1 MLEPL
6 RLLDLDSSSEDYDYS
21 KVFELIDKL
30 FLARADVSEYMESY
44 SGLSILIAM
53 FYLLKTH
60 FINCIKTNIF
70 ENKI

>member
-53 FYLLKTH
+53 SYLLKTH
-60 FINCIKTNIF
+60 FIK
-70 ENKI
+70 